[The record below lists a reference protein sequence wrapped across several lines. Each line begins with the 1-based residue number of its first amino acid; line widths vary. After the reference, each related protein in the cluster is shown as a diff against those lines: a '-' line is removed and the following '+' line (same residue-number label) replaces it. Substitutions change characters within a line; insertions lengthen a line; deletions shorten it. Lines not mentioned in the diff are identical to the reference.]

1 MRQTGDAWRPSPNSH
16 TIKIALHYPDLAL
29 LFLTRRKSYEEVV
42 ATMVQRDLASLRR
55 RAASLEEGSDSFLR
69 LTPERKQQMIRRIIP
84 AGRRDSSLVFNEFY
98 GMLYAA
104 TRALRPRRVV
114 ETGVYM
120 GASSAA
126 ILQALEDNGAGR
138 LHSIDLPTSQHRYFL
153 QEGKSIQIGL
163 PSPSLSV
170 GFAVAHRLRRRWDL
184 HLGNSL
190 DVLPDLLQELGP
202 ISMFIHDSL
211 HTYEHMTAE
220 FTLGYNALEKGGVLI
235 ADDIGYNRA
244 WADFC
249 NANHEQGEVLTNG
262 PGFMGCLVKSH

>member
-69 LTPERKQQMIRRIIP
+69 LTTERKQQMIGRIIP

-104 TRALRPRRVV
+104 TRAFRPRRVV

-126 ILQALEDNGAGR
+126 ILQA

-170 GFAVAHRLRRRWDL
+170 GFAVPHTLRRRWDL
-184 HLGNSL
+184 HLGSSL